1 MHGVTIE
8 IEHKPGYP
16 PTVNN
21 VERARFAI
29 DVAAGVCGEHAVQ
42 DNVRPSMGAEDFSY
56 MLERVPGAMVWLG
69 NGGGADAVSL
79 HNSRY
84 DFNDMAIPFG
94 VSFFVRTVER
104 FLGDQQA

>member
-1 MHGVTIE
+1 M
-8 IEHKPGYP
+8 
-16 PTVNN
+16 
-21 VERARFAI
+21 
-29 DVAAGVCGEHAVQ
+29 AAGICGASGVR
-42 DNVRPSMGAEDFSY
+42 DNIQASMGAEDFSY

-69 NGGGADAVSL
+69 NGGEDGNGVGL

-104 FLGDQQA
+104 FLAEQPAA